1 MLGLTLTVRFG
12 SSPEQLNVELVVRGL
27 SCVAK
32 AWAFS
37 SVPPAV
43 MPIAEHVAAELELK
57 PASAVRGESSGR
69 RQCDAWT
76 LREARPFREDTG
88 GPP

>member
-1 MLGLTLTVRFG
+1 MLELTPTVRVG

-32 AWAFS
+32 ASAFS

-43 MPIAEHVAAELELK
+43 MPIARNMWQRSL
-57 PASAVRGESSGR
+57 
-69 RQCDAWT
+69 T
-76 LREARPFREDTG
+76 
-88 GPP
+88 

>member
-32 AWAFS
+32 AWVFS
-37 SVPPAV
+37 SVP
-43 MPIAEHVAAELELK
+43 
-57 PASAVRGESSGR
+57 
-69 RQCDAWT
+69 
-76 LREARPFREDTG
+76 
-88 GPP
+88 

>member
-12 SSPEQLNVELVVRGL
+12 SSPEQLNVELVVHGL

-43 MPIAEHVAAELELK
+43 MPIAQNMWQRSL
-57 PASAVRGESSGR
+57 
-69 RQCDAWT
+69 T
-76 LREARPFREDTG
+76 
-88 GPP
+88 